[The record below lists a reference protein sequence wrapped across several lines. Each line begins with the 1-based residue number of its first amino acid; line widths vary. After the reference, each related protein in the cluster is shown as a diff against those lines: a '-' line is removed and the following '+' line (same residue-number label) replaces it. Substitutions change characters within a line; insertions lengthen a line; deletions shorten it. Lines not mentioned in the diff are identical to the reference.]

1 MFERHEVT
9 DIPMATLRSMEAN
22 ALAVLNFNL
31 TIKPSVWQ
39 SWLGHIEAWHVNL
52 GDVCFTREHQRTTI
66 DNILDDIFTS
76 SRPSDDPAHP
86 EPRFLL
92 APKHS
97 IADQEQNNIWD
108 MRTSAPECPD
118 LPAPAEWVPEKDPVV
133 YRAKPRT
140 SGTAPG
146 MYRANGLTAQ
156 DIANAMAAGVPATLP
171 PPGLHGKVSRNASMM
186 HPSYTYG
193 GYGYPVTNVR
203 CAPSWGAAPVY

>member
-1 MFERHEVT
+1 
-9 DIPMATLRSMEAN
+9 MATLRSMEAN

-52 GDVCFTREHQRTTI
+52 GDICFSRDHQRTTI
-66 DNILDDIFTS
+66 DNILDDIFSS
-76 SRPSDDPAHP
+76 SRPSDDPFAP
-86 EPRFLL
+86 AEPRFLL
-92 APKHS
+92 ASKRS
-97 IADQEQNNIWD
+97 IADQDQSNLWD
-108 MRTSAPECPD
+108 LRTSAPECPD

-146 MYRANGLTAQ
+146 MYRTSGLTAQ

-171 PPGLHGKVSRNASMM
+171 PPGLYGKPSQNASMM
-186 HPSYTYG
+186 PPSYTYG

-203 CAPSWGAAPVY
+203 CAPPAWGAAPVY